1 MECLGR
7 AFSNLLADKDEGEY
21 LSTFSHHVSG
31 ELIGQLILQLPL
43 TIMGDY
49 GKLDKRLAIDVAE
62 TLGPDHAQTLY
73 KFAVLVTK
81 LA

>member
-1 MECLGR
+1 
-7 AFSNLLADKDEGEY
+7 
-21 LSTFSHHVSG
+21 
-31 ELIGQLILQLPL
+31 
-43 TIMGDY
+43 MGDD